1 MCPHNAADA
10 LDVQKVQSYA
20 SGQMGVG
27 GRQYE
32 GEVKKNKIV
41 IRISLTRTKY
51 HEDNFQNITTIPIS
65 YQQKQST
72 IPKQLRYQLSTLKLE
87 DLDNEELYL
96 NTQSVPR
103 SKRKASRLSNETS
116 SCCKGK

>member
-1 MCPHNAADA
+1 
-10 LDVQKVQSYA
+10 
-20 SGQMGVG
+20 MGVG

-32 GEVKKNKIV
+32 EEVKKNKIV
-41 IRISLTRTKY
+41 KRISLTRTKY
-51 HEDNFQNITTIPIS
+51 KEDNFQNITKIPIS

-72 IPKQLRYQLSTLKLE
+72 IPKQPIIRYQLSTLKLE

-96 NTQSVPR
+96 NNQPVPR
-103 SKRKASRLSNETS
+103 SKRKASRLSSETS